1 MRMDVTS
8 IRGGPASL
16 PLHLVMDV
24 GLIGCL
30 KKASHS
36 NLQRRLLADLCFLT
50 VCPCLLLHTRR
61 VMARAVLYVLVI
73 VQSRAECEIFE
84 PFMALDVNI
93 YAFPTECLGALAG

>member
-1 MRMDVTS
+1 MCMDVTG

-30 KKASHS
+30 KKESHS

-61 VMARAVLYVLVI
+61 VMARAALYVLMI
-73 VQSRAECEIFE
+73 VQSHAEREASGH
-84 PFMALDVNI
+84 FMALDVII
-93 YAFPTECLGALAG
+93 YAFRTECLAVLAG